1 MLFRGYIAF
10 WNDYSFVDKCDFFNT
25 TTQVYMNK
33 YGFTDG
39 VTKKSVLSSVLE
51 EVINCRDESVTN
63 EMYFTI
69 LNYTEN
75 VRLEE
80 KFISILWKL
89 LELDGVPID
98 NYFIY
103 MKLSAVYSIN
113 LKDNDKGIDVCLKS
127 YQEIDS
133 YFPYFKDMYEKLDKS
148 FSGDNYLPS
157 YVFSR
162 DCLIYTLIDA
172 CKFEEAEKYEGEMI
186 KRGLFSGS
194 VGEDRLYQN
203 QYMRLKS
210 HIPFLLNNNQLE
222 LAILKVNELR
232 LINEKS
238 ASIHYKMVASY
249 LHKIKDFEQ
258 SLKFYQLSLDLNP
271 TIEGVE
277 NRIISLNKK
286 LKK

>member
-10 WNDYSFVDKCDFFNT
+10 WNDCTFIDKCDLFNT
-25 TTQVYMNK
+25 STHVYMNK
-33 YGFTDG
+33 YGFSDG
-39 VTKKSVLSSVLE
+39 VTKKSILTSVLE
-51 EVINCRDESVTN
+51 EVKNSRDENVTN

-69 LNYTEN
+69 LGNTEN
-75 VRLEE
+75 LRLEE
-80 KFISILWKL
+80 KFIAILWKI

-103 MKLSAVYSIN
+103 MKLSVVYSIN
-113 LKDNDKGIDVCLKS
+113 LKDNEKGFEVCLKS
-127 YQEIDS
+127 YQEIES
-133 YFPYFKDMYEKLDKS
+133 YFSYFKDIYEKLDKS

-162 DCLIYTLIDA
+162 DSLIHTLIDA
-172 CKFEEAEKYEGEMI
+172 CEFEEAEKYESEMI
-186 KRGLFSGS
+186 SRGLFSGS

-203 QYMRLKS
+203 QFMRLKS
-210 HIPFLLNNNQLE
+210 HIPYLLNNDQLE
-222 LAILKVNELR
+222 LAILKVDELR
-232 LINEKS
+232 LINKKS
-238 ASIHYKMVASY
+238 ASIHYKMIASY

-277 NRIISLNKK
+277 NRIISLNIK